1 MSTVFDVEKL
11 KVEVE
16 NKREEAMKP
25 EVYTNPILSARL
37 NKDLK
42 VMTEKLDGVN
52 ILGKRAHD
60 LSDFIDL
67 MELDGDEAMIEDLNL
82 SLETLQKDVTDLY
95 LSTLLSGQYDNSNA
109 IVKIHSGAGG
119 TEACDWVSMLL
130 RMYQMFGEK
139 CGFRVTTLDSI
150 DGDGAGYKSVTIR
163 LDGENAYGMLK
174 GEMGVHRLVRISPF
188 DSNKRRHTCFASVEV
203 MPELDQSVSVEIRSE
218 DLKVDVYRSGGAG
231 GQHVNTT
238 DSAVRITHLP
248 TGVVVACQQE
258 RSQIQNRERAMEML
272 KSKLI
277 ALEIEKKM
285 AEALSLK
292 GDAKKIEWGSQI
304 RSYVFCPYTMVKDH
318 RTGEETSD
326 VYGVMDGN
334 IREFVF
340 SFLKLIN

>member
-1 MSTVFDVEKL
+1 MSTVFDVDNLKIEIEKKKEQSL
-11 KVEVE
+11 D
-16 NKREEAMKP
+16 P
-25 EVYTNPILSARL
+25 DIYTNPKLSAKV

-42 VMTEKLDGVN
+42 VMTEKLDGVS
-52 ILGKRAHD
+52 ILSNRVNDTK
-60 LSDFIDL
+60 DFIDM
-67 MELDGDEAMIEDLNL
+67 MESDGDEGMIADLDEGL
-82 SLETLQKDVTDLY
+82 RTLEKDILELY
-95 LSTLLSGQYDNSNA
+95 LSTLLSGQYDNNNA
-109 IVKIHSGAGG
+109 IIKIHSGAGG
-119 TEACDWVSMLL
+119 TEACDWVSMLY

-139 CGFRVTTLDSI
+139 SGYKVYTIDSI
-150 DGDGAGYKSVTIR
+150 DGDGAGYKSITIK
-163 LDGENAYGMLK
+163 LEGENAYGMLK
-174 GEMGVHRLVRISPF
+174 SEMGVHRLVRISPF
-188 DSNKRRHTCFASVEV
+188 DSNKRRHTSFASVEV
-203 MPELDQSVSVEIRSE
+203 MPELDSTVSVEIKSD

-248 TGVVVACQQE
+248 TGIVVACQNE
-258 RSQIQNRERAMEML
+258 RSQLKNRETAMGML

-318 RTGEETSD
+318 RTGKETSD
-326 VYGVMDGN
+326 VYSVVDGE
-334 IREFVF
+334 IKDFIF

>member
-1 MSTVFDVEKL
+1 MSTVFDVENL
-11 KVEVE
+11 KIEIE
-16 NKREEAMKP
+16 KKKAQALDP
-25 EVYTNPILSARL
+25 DIYTNPKLSAKV

-52 ILGKRAHD
+52 VLSNRAND
-60 LSDFIDL
+60 TKDFIDM
-67 MELDGDEAMIEDLNL
+67 MESDGDEGMIADLDDGL
-82 SLETLQKDVTDLY
+82 DVLEKDVLELY
-95 LSTLLSGQYDNSNA
+95 LSTLLSGQYDNNNA
-109 IVKIHSGAGG
+109 IIKIHSGAGG

-139 CGFRVTTLDSI
+139 NGYRVSTIDSI
-150 DGDGAGYKSVTIR
+150 DGDGAGYKSVTIK
-163 LDGENAYGMLK
+163 LEGENVYGMLK
-174 GEMGVHRLVRISPF
+174 SEMGVHRLVRISPF
-188 DSNKRRHTCFASVEV
+188 DSNKRRHTSFASVEV
-203 MPELDQSVSVEIRSE
+203 MPELDSTVSVEIRSE

-248 TGVVVACQQE
+248 TGIVVACQNE
-258 RSQIQNRERAMEML
+258 RSQLKNRETAMGML

-326 VYGVMDGN
+326 VYSVMDGE
-334 IREFVF
+334 IKDFIF